1 MENKEALSIL
11 DACYERVCDGVPL
24 ISKPVAEF
32 SREYLQHY
40 HTPEQSAHRM
50 IDAQVLK
57 CGTSGF
63 ITGFGGVV
71 TLPVALPANI
81 TSVLYVQMRMIA
93 STAYM
98 GGFNPNDDEVQA
110 LVYACLAGVSVGDM
124 LKQSGIQFGNKL
136 AVSLVEK
143 IPGGILKKINENV
156 GFRFITKFGKTGII
170 NIGKMV
176 PVAGAVVS
184 GGFDGVSTRFI
195 GDRAYKMFIDK
206 QVL

>member
-110 LVYACLAGVSVGDM
+110 MSDWV
-124 LKQSGIQFGNKL
+124 
-136 AVSLVEK
+136 
-143 IPGGILKKINENV
+143 
-156 GFRFITKFGKTGII
+156 
-170 NIGKMV
+170 
-176 PVAGAVVS
+176 AVVDDDI
-184 GGFDGVSTRFI
+184 FFADGRGSPHLHPVCRLHFELLH
-195 GDRAYKMFIDK
+195 F
-206 QVL
+206 